1 MPRENRSLLGFNRG
15 LLSTLALA
23 RVDLPRTQ
31 LSASDMVNWV
41 PRSLGAMMLRPGWGY
56 IGNSLDDALAKYL
69 PFVFS
74 TDDVAHIEITEGALR
89 VRIDDELVTRLAV
102 STAIT
107 NGTFTTNL
115 ASWTNN
121 DEAGAASAWA
131 AGGYM
136 ALLGTGTTAAIRD
149 QQPTVAAADVNVQH
163 ALRIVVARGPVILRV
178 GSTTGDDDYIEET
191 TLGTG
196 THSLAFTPTG
206 NLYIRLMNRRSFT
219 ALVDSVAIEAAG
231 TMEVTA
237 PWLAAD
243 LKYLRTQ
250 PSGDIIYVSCTGYQQ
265 RKIERRSTHS
275 WSVVLSEPET
285 GPFRVV
291 NLSPITMTPSALSGD
306 VQITASKSFFKST
319 NVGSLLRIQSV
330 GQTVTKSISA
340 DNTFSDPIR
349 VAGVGGQRSFGISI
363 SGTFVGTLT
372 LQYSV
377 SAPGNW
383 VDVTSYT
390 TTTSTSY
397 DDGLD
402 NQIIY
407 YRIGIKTLG
416 YTSGTAV
423 ATLSYTSGSIVG
435 VARITAYSGPTLV
448 NAVVLTD
455 FGSLTASADW
465 WEGQWSDR
473 RGWPSA
479 VRLHEARMGFG
490 GLDRINLSISD
501 SYEDF
506 DDEFEGDAGPI
517 NRTIGEGPVET
528 IPWMLS
534 LNRLIVGTLASSANI
549 EAVKVQGSNPLS
561 GRSSSFD
568 EPITPTNFNLKTC
581 SATGVYVDPSLTR
594 LFELKYD
601 LNENDYL
608 PDDLTVH
615 VPDLNE
621 VGIAGLAVQYRPDL
635 RIWAWRTDGTVAV
648 CLRDRAENITC
659 WFELETDGTVEDVSV
674 LPGTVEDR
682 VYLSVLRDSSR
693 FLEKVALE
701 SECQGGTLNKQADAF
716 VTGTNSPASATISGL
731 PYPDGTVLVVWAD
744 GRDLS
749 PGEGDEQ
756 TTYTVASGAITLAE
770 TVTDWVTGI
779 PYQARWKSQKLAFA
793 TALGSALNVRGK
805 INALGLVLKNTHPL
819 AIQYGANFDELDAM
833 PLNEEDE
840 DVDTDAI
847 WEEYDKDKLGF
858 DTDWSTD
865 PRLCLA
871 VSAPRPATVLCAT
884 VDLTKSG

>member
-1 MPRENRSLLGFNRG
+1 MPRENRSLIGFNRG
-15 LLSTLALA
+15 IMSTLGLA

-41 PRSLGAMMLRPGWGY
+41 PRKLGSMMPRPGWGY
-56 IGNSLDDALAKYL
+56 IGSSLDDSLAKYL
-69 PFVFS
+69 PFVKS
-74 TDDVAHIEITEGALR
+74 NDDLAHLELTDGALR

-102 STAIT
+102 STAVT
-107 NGTFTTNL
+107 NGTFNADIL
-115 ASWTNN
+115 GWTAN
-121 DEAGAASAWA
+121 DEAGALSSWR
-131 AGGYM
+131 AGGY
-136 ALLGTGTTAAIRD
+136 AGLLGTGTNAAILD
-149 QQPTVAAADVNVQH
+149 QQPVVAGADLNVQH

-178 GSTTGDDDYIEET
+178 GSTTGDDDYIAET

-206 NLYIRLMNRRSFT
+206 NLYIRLMNRRSFS
-219 ALVDSVAIEAAG
+219 ALVDSVTIEAAG
-231 TMEVTA
+231 VMEVPT
-237 PWLAAD
+237 PWIATD

-250 PSGDIIYVSCTGYQQ
+250 PSGDIIYVACKGYQQ

-275 WSVVLSEPET
+275 WSVVLYEPET

-291 NLSPITMTPSALSGD
+291 NTSPITMTPSALSGD
-306 VQITASKSFFKST
+306 VQITASKSYFKPT

-330 GQTVTKSISA
+330 GQVVSKSISS
-340 DNTFSDPIR
+340 DNNFSDPIR

-363 SGTFVGTLT
+363 SGTFSATLT

-377 SAPGNW
+377 SEPGNW
-383 VDVTSYT
+383 IDVGTYT
-390 TTTSTSY
+390 TPTSTSY

-407 YRIGIKTLG
+407 YRIGVKTAA
-416 YTSGTAV
+416 YTSGTADV
-423 ATLSYTSGSIVG
+423 TLSYTSGSIVG
-435 VARITAYSGPTLV
+435 VARVTGYVAPTV
-448 NAVVLTD
+448 VDAVVLTA
-455 FGSLTASADW
+455 FGSITASADW

-479 VRLHEARMGFG
+479 VKLHESRMGFG
-490 GLDRINLSISD
+490 GSDRINLSISD

-534 LNRLIVGTLASSANI
+534 LNRLIVGTLSSSANI
-549 EAVKVQGSNPLS
+549 EALKIQGANPLS

-581 SATGVYVDPSLTR
+581 AASAVYVDTSLTA
-594 LFELKYD
+594 LYELKYD

-608 PDDLTVH
+608 PEDLTVH

-621 VGIAGLAVQYRPDL
+621 VGIAGIAVQYKPDL
-635 RIWAWRTDGTVAV
+635 RIWAWRNDGTVAV

-682 VYLSVLRDSSR
+682 VYLSVLRGTSR
-693 FLEKVALE
+693 PLEKVALE
-701 SECQGGTLNKQADAF
+701 SECQGGTLNKQADSF
-716 VTGTNSPASATISGL
+716 ISGTNSPASATVSGL
-731 PYPDGTVLVVWAD
+731 PYPDGTEVICWAD

-749 PGEGDEQ
+749 PGEGTEQ
-756 TTYTVASGAITLAE
+756 VTYTVTSGAITLDE
-770 TVTDWVTGI
+770 TVTNYVVGLK
-779 PYQARWKSQKLAFA
+779 YRARWKSQKLAFA
-793 TALGSALNVRGK
+793 VALGSALNVPGK
-805 INALGLVLKNTHPL
+805 INALGLVLKNAHPL
-819 AIQYGANFDELDAM
+819 AVQYGANFDELDQM

-847 WEEYDKDKLGF
+847 WDEYDKKKLDF
-858 DTDWSTD
+858 DSDWTTD
-865 PRLCLA
+865 PRLCLQ
-871 VSAPRPATVLCAT
+871 VSAPRPATVLAAT